1 MSVRLISP
9 QFVKPSGKRNKN
21 DRRDAEAICEAVS
34 RAHMRFVPLKTTE
47 SRDSQAIHRVRSR
60 LIRERTAVVNQA
72 RGLLAEREI
81 VVA

>member
-1 MSVRLISP
+1 MPGQLISP
-9 QFVKPSGKRNKN
+9 QFVKPSGKGSKN

-34 RAHMRFVPLKTTE
+34 RAHMRIVPLKTTE
-47 SRDSQAIHRVRSR
+47 SQDIQAIHRVRSR

-81 VVA
+81 VGA